1 MITLDSNVIVTGVAG
16 EVWTLTEI
24 MPWCPVCCVWW
35 SSDRVTQVSRYS
47 MRMCSLTEIMPW
59 CPTECCVWWSS
70 DRVTQVSRYSIRM
83 CSLEFISSLG
93 MLATQLSHWLLLQTK
108 PTIFRVYIVFPIFK
122 QDIFNDNLK
131 LDYLLKLFDSDF
143 EV

>member
-24 MPWCPVCCVWW
+24 MPWCPA
-35 SSDRVTQVSRYS
+35 
-47 MRMCSLTEIMPW
+47 
-59 CPTECCVWWSS
+59 ECCVWWSS

-108 PTIFRVYIVFPIFK
+108 PTIFRVYYSL
-122 QDIFNDNLK
+122 FNIQTGHFQWQPQTGLSSEIIWLWFWSVNMMLSLNKLK
-131 LDYLLKLFDSDF
+131 SLKVANWRKDEWEMKND
-143 EV
+143 EWW